1 MLDQDAEIMII
12 GSGLSDLGA
21 YLYEQGFQ
29 CITNIDV
36 SSVAIKFMS
45 QKHQKL
51 DEMEYAQ
58 MDITDLEIPTQAG
71 SFQLVLDKGTLD
83 SLTCCESDKKIEMML
98 ANIYKMLASGGHFI
112 CVSRGAPETRMGFLQ
127 DKR

>member
-36 SSVAIKFMS
+36 SAVAIKYMAE
-45 QKHQKL
+45 KHIKL
-51 DEMEYAQ
+51 DEMDYAQ
-58 MDITDLEIPTQAG
+58 MDITDPDIPTQPE

-83 SLTCCESDKKIEMML
+83 SLTCCES
-98 ANIYKMLASGGHFI
+98 
-112 CVSRGAPETRMGFLQ
+112 
-127 DKR
+127 